1 VPLEIELK
9 FYNSIK
15 TDLLRNHEGK
25 FVLIIGEEHLGI
37 FDKPEDAYEKGIELK
52 GNVPMLIQAI
62 EKEEKVE
69 TIPSVALGLINALS
83 I

>member
-1 VPLEIELK
+1 MPLEVELK

-15 TDLLRNHEGK
+15 TDLLRSHEGK
-25 FVLIIGEEHLGI
+25 FVLIIGEEQLGI
-37 FDKPEDAYEKGIELK
+37 FDKAEDAYEKGIELM

-69 TIPSVALGLINALS
+69 TVPSLVLGLINAHL
-83 I
+83 